1 MAFSTLNVEIVCDLL
16 IVIFRPNLGMVLGEV
31 LLLRF
36 IGSNEDT

>member
-1 MAFSTLNVEIVCDLL
+1 MAFSALNVEIVCDLL
-16 IVIFRPNLGMVLGEV
+16 IVIFRLGMVLGEV